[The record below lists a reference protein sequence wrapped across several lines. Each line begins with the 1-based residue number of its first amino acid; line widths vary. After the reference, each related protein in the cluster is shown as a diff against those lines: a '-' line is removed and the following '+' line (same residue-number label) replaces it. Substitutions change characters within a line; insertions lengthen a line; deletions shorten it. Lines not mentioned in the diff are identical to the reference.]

1 MVENGRNRPT
11 HLSHWHSEKEEN
23 IANPISKVY
32 LVCDALATLF
42 KNLVNLGSV
51 TPEFKKGNDVHPV
64 VYQRFGY
71 EAPLLD
77 LAVISSEFTV
87 AITIQFCFTYTLED
101 ATATR

>member
-1 MVENGRNRPT
+1 MGEIGRLICRIGIP
-11 HLSHWHSEKEEN
+11 KRRK
-23 IANPISKVY
+23 ISQIRFQKVH